1 MSEKKVAETSE
12 AQIAVHR
19 KEEEYVYASPQ
30 FIAQAYLTDPGVY
43 ERFSLDRFPE
53 CFKEYADLLDWDQYW
68 EKTLDTSDAP
78 CWKWFVGGKI
88 NASFNCIDRHLAKHK
103 NKAAILYVPE
113 PEDEPHEVL
122 TYQELYVRVNELAAL
137 LRDFGGVKSGD
148 RVTIHMPMVPELTV
162 TMLACAR
169 LGAIHSVV
177 FGGFSG
183 RACGERMADC
193 GSRILVTMDSYY
205 RNGKLLDHKEKSDV
219 AVKVAAEEG
228 QTVDKVLVWN
238 RYRGK
243 YVSDAPL
250 VPGRDYSLENLAKEY
265 RGKRIEPVS
274 MPAEAPLFL
283 MYTSGTTG
291 KPKGCQHS
299 IGGYLAYA
307 AGTSK
312 YVQDI
317 HPEVSVFSGGRLG
330 RGFLLRFLRSLDN
343 QTLNRSAAI
352 VVLSQ
357 DMAETLGHRRIAR
370 KLPIHTLNNFLLA
383 DFGEAA
389 NPPSELRKPSGI
401 RRFIFAGN
409 LGKFQNLHLLV
420 EGLVVC
426 LDRRPDV
433 ELLLLG
439 EGEAKPSLQSRWG
452 DHPRVRF
459 GPYLPYAQAK
469 ELIAEADV
477 GLVSLTPDIYRV
489 SYPSKVLTYIGLGLP
504 MLALVE
510 PGSQLAREIAEN
522 GIGAVPSEATP
533 AAVADA
539 ADRLLTGA
547 ADRQAVGEY
556 HRVKCSEERI
566 LQQWDELL
574 FVVGQATNTR

>member
-1 MSEKKVAETSE
+1 MKILFTHRYFWPDSPAYAAMLRTIAEHGA
-12 AQIAVHR
+12 AQGHEV
-19 KEEEYVYASPQ
+19 EVFASQPSYGELSR
-30 FIAQAYLTDPGVY
+30 AAPR
-43 ERFSLDRFPE
+43 ER
-53 CFKEYADLLDWDQYW
+53 
-68 EKTLDTSDAP
+68 
-78 CWKWFVGGKI
+78 VGGIAIRRVAVFRERKG
-88 NASFNCIDRHLAKHK
+88 SLLARGL
-103 NKAAILYVPE
+103 NVAIY
-113 PEDEPHEVL
+113 
-122 TYQELYVRVNELAAL
+122 
-137 LRDFGGVKSGD
+137 
-148 RVTIHMPMVPELTV
+148 
-162 TMLACAR
+162 CAR
-169 LGAIHSVV
+169 LFVHVLRSRPDIVTAATFPPVVAGWTASLAAKLVGARFIYH
-177 FGGFSG
+177 
-183 RACGERMADC
+183 
-193 GSRILVTMDSYY
+193 L
-205 RNGKLLDHKEKSDV
+205 
-219 AVKVAAEEG
+219 
-228 QTVDKVLVWN
+228 
-238 RYRGK
+238 
-243 YVSDAPL
+243 
-250 VPGRDYSLENLAKEY
+250 
-265 RGKRIEPVS
+265 
-274 MPAEAPLFL
+274 
-283 MYTSGTTG
+283 
-291 KPKGCQHS
+291 
-299 IGGYLAYA
+299 
-307 AGTSK
+307 
-312 YVQDI
+312 QDI

-469 ELIAEADV
+469 ELISEADV